1 MKVSLFITLGFLA
14 GAVTPCPGH
23 ERPVERRGANLD
35 RRATATPT
43 VSVAA
48 SSVAI
53 PSSAPSASA
62 SPSTKVKS
70 TVLVL
75 ARDADSARQA
85 TSGLNGYGIP
95 FEILI
100 IPQGGV
106 SLPTLNTTAGGNYG
120 GIVALSGLAYNCRS
134 PVSKFD
140 MVPFA
145 DHIPIR
151 RRQWRCR

>member
-1 MKVSLFITLGFLA
+1 MKVSSFITLGFLA

-23 ERPVERRGANLD
+23 APVERRGANLD

-62 SPSTKVKS
+62 APSTKVKS

-95 FEILI
+95 FETLI

-120 GIVALSGLAYNCRS
+120 GIIALSGLAYNCKS
-134 PVSKFD
+134 
-140 MVPFA
+140 
-145 DHIPIR
+145 
-151 RRQWRCR
+151 